1 MGKTKAALADQLWRQ
16 NETAVAELCDDTFE
30 EHVLAYP
37 PDRTGLHLHG
47 LNANTAHFQTRSM
60 KEVDVFARQWGFLPT
75 RYIQVD
81 TLEEVNKFTS
91 TVAQTGRWEGI
102 AIEGF
107 VVRTRMPTSQD
118 VVTSIDAL
126 TVVAPP
132 YAQGQT
138 WFYKVK
144 FDEPYLMYRD
154 WRELTRKML
163 SDKQAF
169 EKAGASAGKAQRPEL
184 PSTKKKRKETRLFV
198 QWCYEKMYGSDDD
211 KTQAQPE
218 LFERQHQNQGI
229 IHLRDMFIDYMAS
242 EEGQAR
248 LEHGK
253 GSMPAKEAASVEPFT
268 KTLIVPVAVPGC
280 GKTAVAL
287 ALTQLFPGMGHTQS
301 DDVQTKKTGPTFLR
315 NIVKELDEHD
325 VVFADRNNHLE
336 KHREEIIKVVRE
348 WEAGGTDVQGR
359 KKGQQQKQRVQ
370 GVARRVRLVALVWP
384 LEDLPL
390 NMVHHLCSDRL
401 VERGDNHQSLRVD
414 SGKEHEL
421 VLWQFL
427 QTRQPFGQSSGAA
440 EEATEGSDEAFDSAI
455 SLDIRSDLEA
465 SVQTSAT
472 ELTNILGLP
481 IPSSQQVGQALE
493 RARQYRVSV
502 RKEVKSV
509 AAAIRYY
516 GLSVEIDLTSTLQP
530 LLIDEPEAREAF
542 ARLVNAKR
550 VASRPHVTLV
560 HGSDLKSEANG
571 VATEAQKKWDF
582 YSSLCQQSQVA
593 VTMEM
598 KIDCLAWNDRAMS
611 LGISH
616 VVSEQYGDAMWALQ
630 GQEWRPHIT
639 IGTFSEDIRPY
650 EGKRVLCEADSGA
663 STVSSIR
670 FNRPLSVQGRL
681 RGLS

>member
-1 MGKTKAALADQLWRQ
+1 MGKTKAALAEQLWRQ

-126 TVVAPP
+126 TVVTPP

-169 EKAGASAGKAQRPEL
+169 ERAGPSAGKVQRPEL
-184 PSTKKKRKETRLFV
+184 PSTKKKRKETRLFI
-198 QWCYEKMYGSDDD
+198 QWCYEKMYGSDDG

-248 LEHGK
+248 LDHGK
-253 GSMPAKEAASVEPFT
+253 GATPAKKAASVEPFT

-359 KKGQQQKQRVQ
+359 KKGQQQKQRAQ
-370 GVARRVRLVALVWP
+370 DVARRVRLIALVWP

-390 NMVHHLCSDRL
+390 NLVHHLCSDRL

-414 SGKEHEL
+414 LGKEHEL

-440 EEATEGSDEAFDSAI
+440 EEATEGGDEAFESVI

-472 ELTNILGLP
+472 ELANILGLP
-481 IPSSQQVGQALE
+481 IPSSQQVRQALE

-516 GLSVEIDLTSTLQP
+516 GLSVEIDLTSTLQSI
-530 LLIDEPEAREAF
+530 LVHEPEAREAF
-542 ARLVNAKR
+542 ARLINAKR
-550 VASRPHVTLV
+550 VVSRPHVTLV
-560 HGSDLKSEANG
+560 HGSDLKSEANE
-571 VATEAQKKWDF
+571 VASEAQKKWDF

-630 GQEWRPHIT
+630 GKEWRPHIT

-650 EGKRVLCEADSGA
+650 EGKRVLCDADSGA